1 MPMVYSPECVEG
13 EFSEL
18 RLDGVLRS
26 SQETVNQMIHRCVQ
40 IGVCVGGEDSQP
52 KEVESSMRRATLL
65 AALVLAIVLIAA
77 VPVVASEVRASLEAS
92 LTGEK
97 EVPGP
102 GDPNGRGEAEVKVHK
117 AKVCYELEVERIK
130 PATFAHIHRGAPNVA
145 GDIVVELKAP
155 TDGSS
160 EGCKAISKQLSKKLR
175 EHPGRYYVNVH
186 NEPYPDGAIRGQL
199 HRGD

>member
-1 MPMVYSPECVEG
+1 
-13 EFSEL
+13 
-18 RLDGVLRS
+18 
-26 SQETVNQMIHRCVQ
+26 
-40 IGVCVGGEDSQP
+40 
-52 KEVESSMRRATLL
+52 MRRLTLL
-65 AALVLAIVLIAA
+65 AALVLAVVLIAA
-77 VPVVASEVRASLEAS
+77 VPVWAAQRATLEAS

-102 GDPNGRGEAEVKVHK
+102 GDPNGRGEAEVKVHN

-130 PATFAHIHRGAPNVA
+130 PAIAAHIHLGLRGDAGPVVAP
-145 GDIVVELKAP
+145 LKPP

-160 EGCKAISKQLSKKLR
+160 SGCVAVPRALSLELK

-199 HRGD
+199 HWDD

>member
-1 MPMVYSPECVEG
+1 
-13 EFSEL
+13 
-18 RLDGVLRS
+18 
-26 SQETVNQMIHRCVQ
+26 
-40 IGVCVGGEDSQP
+40 
-52 KEVESSMRRATLL
+52 MRRPTLL

-77 VPVVASEVRASLEAS
+77 VPVVAATRANLEAS

-102 GDPNGRGEAEVKVHK
+102 GDPNGRGQAEVKVHK

-130 PATFAHIHRGAPNVA
+130 PATAAHIHRGGPSVA

-160 EGCKAISKQLSKKLR
+160 EGCKAISKQLSKQLR
-175 EHPGRYYVNVH
+175 DNPSHYYVNVH
-186 NEPYPDGAIRGQL
+186 NDPYPDGAIRGQL
-199 HRGD
+199 HWDE